1 MIWVVKELKR
11 KKIMKD
17 TLFSPLLV
25 EKVREALSRGEQAIL
40 FQNRRGFA
48 PMIECRGCGWV
59 PHCVNCD
66 VSLTYH
72 KAHNQLV
79 CHYCGYT
86 YRSCARKSGKFIR
99 LSALKIPTTL
109 TFPKSNPFDNIWVP
123 IKICVFPFSKSEMI
137 RS

>member
-1 MIWVVKELKR
+1 MDVKELKR

-59 PHCVNCD
+59 PRCVNCD

-86 YRSCARKSGKFIR
+86 KAMPRSCPLCGSPYLAGFGLGTQKAEMMIKAQFP
-99 LSALKIPTTL
+99 SA
-109 TFPKSNPFDNIWVP
+109 
-123 IKICVFPFSKSEMI
+123 
-137 RS
+137 

>member
-1 MIWVVKELKR
+1 MPEIITVDVKELKR

-17 TLFSPLLV
+17 TLFSPQLV

-59 PHCVNCD
+59 PRCVNCD

-86 YRSCARKSGKFIR
+86 YRLPPGMSR
-99 LSALKIPTTL
+99 
-109 TFPKSNPFDNIWVP
+109 V
-123 IKICVFPFSKSEMI
+123 
-137 RS
+137 